1 MKKFLKTMLA
11 ASIFALTLTASSFA
25 SYSNVNELADTINK
39 EPGTFYT
46 LYAGMPVS
54 DYKEN
59 WYGIKGWKQG
69 RNWGD
74 DKGGQDVF
82 ARSYKLE
89 GTPITEKVLVTWNY
103 PLNVFSFTF
112 VVESNNPKIIEK
124 IYNRLYDNACINYPD
139 FSNSISRKWIS
150 AKDSPKPA
158 YIIEKM
164 EPYDKT
170 IMLYMSD
177 NRDAHYELLNPKYKV
192 YYRIFN

>member
-11 ASIFALTLTASSFA
+11 ASIFALTLTASSLA
-25 SYSNVNELADTINK
+25 AYSNVNELADTINK

-89 GTPITEKVLVTWNY
+89 GTPITEKVLVTG
-103 PLNVFSFTF
+103 
-112 VVESNNPKIIEK
+112 KEK
-124 IYNRLYDNACINYPD
+124 QAPI
-139 FSNSISRKWIS
+139 
-150 AKDSPKPA
+150 
-158 YIIEKM
+158 
-164 EPYDKT
+164 
-170 IMLYMSD
+170 
-177 NRDAHYELLNPKYKV
+177 
-192 YYRIFN
+192 